1 MNKVFITLSFLMGVV
16 VLISNYL
23 VQFPVNYFGLNEVL
37 TYGAFSYPMAFFITD
52 ISNKFYGK
60 EVARKIVYVGFAIGI
75 SFSQLKASLMAA
87 THSLIPAL
95 FEKGASKKIIELYEY
110 LEFKKRM
117 DQ

>member
-1 MNKVFITLSFLMGVV
+1 MNIFIKSKKHCDNANE
-16 VLISNYL
+16 S
-23 VQFPVNYFGLNEVL
+23 YFKHMFV
-37 TYGAFSYPMAFFITD
+37 
-52 ISNKFYGK
+52 
-60 EVARKIVYVGFAIGI
+60 AIGI
-75 SFSQLKASLMAA
+75 FFSLLKASLMAA

>member
-1 MNKVFITLSFLMGVV
+1 MNIFIKSKKHCDNANESYFKHM
-16 VLISNYL
+16 L
-23 VQFPVNYFGLNEVL
+23 V
-37 TYGAFSYPMAFFITD
+37 
-52 ISNKFYGK
+52 
-60 EVARKIVYVGFAIGI
+60 AIGI
-75 SFSQLKASLMAA
+75 SFSLLKASLMAA